1 MYEETFGSPGGS
13 GGLGDAYEE
22 PSSLD
27 VGGSGDGAYTSVG
40 AETFSM
46 PSNLNNNETGYMDI
60 TPNAV
65 QADPGYMDVSGNV
78 EADVDL

>member
-1 MYEETFGSPGGS
+1 M
-13 GGLGDAYEE
+13 
-22 PSSLD
+22 
-27 VGGSGDGAYTSVG
+27 SVG